1 MSEISAGV
9 EALVSRMNTN
19 PEEFFDPKKESEWSF
34 IYSES
39 FRDVMTEP
47 EKAAIHTALKAVRR
61 KEFETKVMKTILK
74 TDAQNDLHLPMS
86 SHPHIFKEDRS
97 ATGWHTA
104 NNLMLGNT
112 SVTEEMAK
120 TLEELHNAKRTN
132 AFK

>member
-74 TDAQNDLHLPMS
+74 TDAQNDLHLPLS
-86 SHPHIFKEDRS
+86 PYPQILKSD
-97 ATGWHTA
+97 
-104 NNLMLGNT
+104 NLRLGNT
-112 SVTEEMAK
+112 SLTEEMAK